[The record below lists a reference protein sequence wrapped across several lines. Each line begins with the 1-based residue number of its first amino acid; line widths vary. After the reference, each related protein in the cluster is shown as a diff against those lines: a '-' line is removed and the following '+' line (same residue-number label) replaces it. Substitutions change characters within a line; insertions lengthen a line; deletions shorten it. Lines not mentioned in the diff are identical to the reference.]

1 MKSVVYG
8 AGSPGLFRNL
18 HPGGLHCHNNF
29 SGIGIGYVA
38 AKDTNHPGSA
48 EKPSHDKNVSTPL
61 NCVCQMSPDFHVD
74 KNLLTKIWATSLTQ
88 FHIYMLNTFAILI
101 DFGFSKTVTA
111 KQIERRLSFVLAGIS
126 LSYLSFGGLVSPR
139 TVISWCL
146 SPAFK
151 SITVAWVTQSYICI
165 DPSVLIYPWC
175 PRVKY
180 REKYRPH
187 SVQYFL
193 CAFHF
198 QLMYSN

>member
-8 AGSPGLFRNL
+8 AGSLGLFRNL

-126 LSYLSFGGLVSPR
+126 LLFIIWGPGVSKDSDLLVSV
-139 TVISWCL
+139 T
-146 SPAFK
+146 
-151 SITVAWVTQSYICI
+151 SIQVHHSCMGHTE
-165 DPSVLIYPWC
+165 LHL
-175 PRVKY
+175 
-180 REKYRPH
+180 YRPKCAH
-187 SVQYFL
+187 LSLVSTCQIQRKIQTTFSPIFSVCFSFPAYVF
-193 CAFHF
+193 
-198 QLMYSN
+198 